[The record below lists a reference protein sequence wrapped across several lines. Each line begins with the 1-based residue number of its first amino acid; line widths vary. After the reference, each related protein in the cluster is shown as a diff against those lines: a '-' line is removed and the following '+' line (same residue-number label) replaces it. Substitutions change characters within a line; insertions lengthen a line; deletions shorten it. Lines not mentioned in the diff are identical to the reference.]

1 MGDMHCSQSLLKRM
15 GSHGFKIH
23 RYSGQFLMFLLFFT
37 VFLYAVKGYTQ
48 AGYNSWQNFPA
59 VWTLSDSLAIA
70 REMRQQGL
78 TCISEMEF
86 GKAENLLRQAQGIA
100 QRLGNRKATAVI
112 GNNLA
117 ECYSVT
123 GRHVLAV
130 ETYSEAYE
138 ILAAISDTAA
148 MAGILINLGDEYA
161 KTGQLE
167 KAAEAELRAIRLKE
181 AARDSSKLAFFY
193 QKLGELFSSQDIDMW
208 AQYAQKALQLS
219 RKPEHTT
226 WYTTIAIYNDLGA
239 IYKKRGD
246 YILAGAYYDTMYHLS
261 AGAGYKKG
269 ISTANSENASLL
281 YIQGKYKE
289 AYPYAVRAYEMIAT
303 TNDHYYLIYG
313 ATLKAK
319 ILLKLGNPAQ
329 AMDLLEPAYRMA
341 RESLL
346 LNEEMEAGKYLYES
360 AKALGK
366 WKEALQFFEHYSAL
380 KDSLEG
386 IEIRRTLNDMQI
398 RFETG
403 KKQQI
408 IERLSDKNLAQARQN
423 RMLAGLLLTALA
435 GVFLLILLLRLRT
448 RTLEQNREL
457 QRQRESIH
465 QLESQRLQSELAFKS
480 RELSAATLHLISK
493 NKALAGLRE
502 KLMKSG
508 TQAEDVSAVIRQIN
522 QNINLDR
529 DWQNFSLHFEE
540 VHPDFFRRLRAHY
553 PDLTSNEEKLCAYLR
568 INLSTKEISQMLN
581 LTVAAVDKA
590 RNRLRKKLGLKP
602 EQSLTEFMAEV

>member
-1 MGDMHCSQSLLKRM
+1 MGDIHNSQSQLNRM
-15 GSHGFKIH
+15 GSHGFKVH
-23 RYSGQFLMFLLFFT
+23 RNSGQSLMLLLFFAG
-37 VFLYAVKGYTQ
+37 FLYAAKGYTQ
-48 AGYNSWQNFPA
+48 AGYNPWQNFPS

-70 REMRQQGL
+70 RELRQQGL
-78 TCISEMEF
+78 TCISDMEF
-86 GKAENLLRQAQGIA
+86 SKAENLLRQAQGIA

-123 GRHVLAV
+123 GRHALAV
-130 ETYSEAYE
+130 ETYREAYE
-138 ILAAISDTAA
+138 ILAAIRDTAA

-167 KAAEAELRAIRLKE
+167 KAAEAELSAIRLKE

-239 IYKKRGD
+239 ICKKRGE
-246 YILAGAYYDTMYHLS
+246 YILAGAYYDTMYQLS

-269 ISTANSENASLL
+269 ISTSNSEKASLL
-281 YIQGKYKE
+281 YMQGKYEE
-289 AYPYAVRAYEMIAT
+289 AYPYAVRAYDLIAE

-366 WKEALQFFEHYSAL
+366 WKESLLFYEHYSVL

-386 IEIRRTLNDMQI
+386 IEIKHALNDMQI

-435 GVFLLILLLRLRT
+435 GVFLLILLHRLRT

-508 TQAEDVSAVIRQIN
+508 NQTGDVSAVIRQIN

>member
-37 VFLYAVKGYTQ
+37 VFLYAAKGYTQ
-48 AGYNSWQNFPA
+48 AGYNPWQNFPA

-508 TQAEDVSAVIRQIN
+508 TQTEDVSAVIRQIN